1 MSELELD
8 CIQSWKAV
16 LPDYKIKLWNEENFD
31 FTAYGFTASA
41 YKAGKY
47 AFVADV
53 CRLHAL
59 YQEGGIYL
67 DTDMLVL
74 KSLDDFLNSKFFLGE
89 EREGIVNAAILG
101 SVKGDPLI
109 LDLLSKYGEINFQ
122 HKKPLDIPT
131 FLTLNLNKS
140 AVKIYPS
147 TYFYPLPFSKKGQDY
162 RQFIQPETYAVHLW
176 NHSWKTEWSHL
187 HDKSFKK
194 ALSGYFKRIQARPK
208 SIFGDSFP
216 LTFVK
221 YFLADSFSD
230 LYQKYKKGKSE
241 S

>member
-1 MSELELD
+1 MTELELG
-8 CIQSWKAV
+8 CIQSWKTI
-16 LPDYKIKLWNEENFD
+16 LPEYEIKLWNEINFD
-31 FTAYGFTASA
+31 FSTYAFSADA
-41 YKAGKY
+41 YKVGKY

-74 KSLDDFLNSKFFLGE
+74 KSLDDLLDSEFFLGE
-89 EREGIVNAAILG
+89 EREGIVNAAIVG
-101 SVKGDPLI
+101 SVKGNPLI
-109 LDLLSKYGEINFQ
+109 LDLLSKYGEINFK
-122 HKKPLDIPT
+122 HEKPLDIPT

-140 AVKIYPS
+140 AVKIYPAA
-147 TYFYPLPFSKKGQDY
+147 YFYPIPFSKKGQDF
-162 RQFIQPETYAVHLW
+162 RPHLQPETYAVHLW

-187 HDKSFKK
+187 HDKSFSK
-194 ALSGYFKRIQARPK
+194 ALKAYFERIISSPK

-216 LTFVK
+216 IAFIK
-221 YFLADSFSD
+221 YFLADRFSGP
-230 LYQKYKKGKSE
+230 YQKYKAKNRE